1 MQRCRVSMGS
11 DWVVTVWIFARVQQ
25 QSNNLDMP
33 KARCQGERQMAILT
47 AGARKQTAGVL
58 APPQSRCHGQIQ
70 SSAASHQGIH
80 CLKFAV
86 QSRCVYSAVGIRSVI
101 AQEFD

>member
-1 MQRCRVSMGS
+1 MGS

-33 KARCQGERQMAILT
+33 KARC
-47 AGARKQTAGVL
+47 
-58 APPQSRCHGQIQ
+58 HGQIH
-70 SSAASHQGIH
+70 SSAAPHPGLH

-86 QSRCVYSAVGIRSVI
+86 QSRCVYSAVGIRAVI
-101 AQEFD
+101 AQEID